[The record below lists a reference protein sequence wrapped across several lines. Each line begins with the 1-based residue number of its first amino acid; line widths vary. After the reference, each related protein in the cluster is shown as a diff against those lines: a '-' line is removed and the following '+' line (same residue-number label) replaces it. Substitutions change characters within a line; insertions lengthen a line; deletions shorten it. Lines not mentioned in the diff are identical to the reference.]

1 MHVIVHQQKN
11 CNQANNETRNLDVCI
26 WAVLFKEF
34 NTKKDDAVYA
44 KHEANHVKHV
54 KAKILNILYCG
65 FVV

>member
-1 MHVIVHQQKN
+1 MHVIVHQQKI
-11 CNQANNETRNLDVCI
+11 CDQAKNETRNFDVCI

-34 NTKKDDAVYA
+34 ITEKDDAVYA